1 MCYCGLDE
9 VLREVAGNFT
19 LLAERISNT
28 AIHHRLKAC
37 VPWVKALL
45 TGMMGEAVKPLLEG
59 RLRILVADGSTVQG
73 PGASGIQYR
82 LHIAIDLVR
91 LHLVHVVVTDEHTA
105 ESLTHYPLQDGDVV
119 AGPHHLSISHH
130 LTKGRQRE
138 IILQTSLQVTQ
149 PPRKPR
155 HGAAVEFSEA
165 PMVGI
170 GLGVGFFSSGVGRC
184 NVSSRPTCRV
194 CQFFCVNAV

>member
-1 MCYCGLDE
+1 MSLPFENPDTTFDSFLQELPADYHE
-9 VLREVAGNFT
+9 RAIEFKAFT
-19 LLAERISNT
+19 RSRKIKTPTRAPR
-28 AIHHRLKAC
+28 A
-37 VPWVKALL
+37 
-45 TGMMGEAVKPLLEG
+45 
-59 RLRILVADGSTVQG
+59 
-73 PGASGIQYR
+73 
-82 LHIAIDLVR
+82 
-91 LHLVHVVVTDEHTA
+91 
-105 ESLTHYPLQDGDVV
+105 
-119 AGPHHLSISHH
+119 HHLSISHH

-184 NVSSRPTCRV
+184 NVSSI
-194 CQFFCVNAV
+194 